1 MKEIDGT
8 VGTVGIDEMKS
19 NEWHRWNEKSVGMF
33 QWNCNR
39 KYSTDWNDW
48 TEGNYVIDGFNQT
61 N

>member
-8 VGTVGIDEMKS
+8 VGIDEINGIVEMK
-19 NEWHRWNEKSVGMF
+19 KTVGMF

-48 TEGNYVIDGFNQT
+48 TEGMEIM
-61 N
+61 